1 MTENKCLYFKEPD
14 SILYKF
20 LERHSTHEFY
30 TDVVDRFKVKYE
42 CTYSPSHYKKNYLEQ
57 LQNSQVGEYFF
68 NHCLL

>member
-20 LERHSTHEFY
+20 LECYSTHEFY

-42 CTYSPSHYKKNYLEQ
+42 CTYSPSH
-57 LQNSQVGEYFF
+57 
-68 NHCLL
+68 